1 MDQIQRFLFDNA
13 NVRGEIVQLSDSFKA
28 MLASQDYPVILQQV
42 LGEMAVA
49 TSMLVATLKIKGE
62 ISLQVQGNDAI
73 KYALVTANDKQEMR
87 GMARWEDV
95 PQQSEFSTLFKGGI
109 FTITITP
116 EEGQRYQGIVA
127 IDQPSLAQCLQ
138 GYFSQSEQLP
148 THIELRVDT
157 QQQVSA
163 GLFLQVLPD
172 SAESS
177 VSKENLQFEHLSTL
191 AETLQTE
198 ELTQLPFEQIL
209 HRLFHEEQVRVF
221 EPQSVCFKC
230 TCSRIRSAM
239 ALKSVEKQE
248 LLEIVKKQGQIK
260 MNCQFCNAEYC
271 YDGLDV
277 EAIHAGTFEQ
287 VQSVQ

>member
-28 MLASQDYPVILQQV
+28 MLASQNYPKNLQMV

-87 GMARWEDV
+87 GLARWEKV
-95 PQQSEFSTLFKGGI
+95 PQENEFVALFQGGI

-127 IDQPSLAQCLQ
+127 IDQPTLAQCLQ

-157 QQQVSA
+157 QQQVAA
-163 GLFLQVLPD
+163 GLFLQVIPD

-177 VSKENLQFEHLSTL
+177 VDKENLQFEHLSSL

-209 HRLFHEEQVRVF
+209 HCLFHEEEVRVF
-221 EPQSVCFKC
+221 DPQSVCFKC
-230 TCSRIRSAM
+230 SCSRIKSAL
-239 ALKSVEKQE
+239 ALQSVDKQE
-248 LLEIVKKQGQIK
+248 LLELVQEQGQIK
-260 MNCQFCNAEYC
+260 MNCQFCHAEYC

-277 EAIHAGTFEQ
+277 EAIHAGTFAQ
-287 VQSVQ
+287 SKSVQ